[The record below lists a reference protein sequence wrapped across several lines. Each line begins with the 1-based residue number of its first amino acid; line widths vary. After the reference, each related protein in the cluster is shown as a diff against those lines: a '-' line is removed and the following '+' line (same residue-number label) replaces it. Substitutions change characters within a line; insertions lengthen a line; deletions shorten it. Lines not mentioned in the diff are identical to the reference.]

1 VVQPIGIHASC
12 PFAESASKLLW
23 ANESSVCDLCGPH
36 STLAAYRRAAGSILG
51 LRHVA
56 WVVLEVRWRR
66 LGDCMSPPPLPRNLQ
81 LPPATTTASR
91 LQPPS
96 ITGTHGGTASRHT
109 GHGWHLPRSARC
121 GCTLHG
127 AAHRRVAPLGAQTQS
142 AVWLEVGVQAT
153 APGEPRVTPADLWLN
168 DGLHPSRELVWG
180 ARHEPTCGPGR
191 ANAGHGWC
199 DTWGVTGPLFRSVST
214 DSCRRVA
221 DR

>member
-1 VVQPIGIHASC
+1 MVARPRVTQATVGTCRAVRGAVAPCMARRIDGWR
-12 PFAESASKLLW
+12 LW
-23 ANESSVCDLCGPH
+23 ALR
-36 STLAAYRRAAGSILG
+36 RRAQFGKK
-51 LRHVA
+51 
-56 WVVLEVRWRR
+56 
-66 LGDCMSPPPLPRNLQ
+66 
-81 LPPATTTASR
+81 
-91 LQPPS
+91 
-96 ITGTHGGTASRHT
+96 
-109 GHGWHLPRSARC
+109 
-121 GCTLHG
+121 
-127 AAHRRVAPLGAQTQS
+127 
-142 AVWLEVGVQAT
+142 VGVQAT